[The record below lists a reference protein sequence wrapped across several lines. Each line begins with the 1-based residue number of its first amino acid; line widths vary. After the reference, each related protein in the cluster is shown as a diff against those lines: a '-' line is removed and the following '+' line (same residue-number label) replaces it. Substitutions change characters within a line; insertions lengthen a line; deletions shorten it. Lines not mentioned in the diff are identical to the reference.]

1 MKAHQQNGSKTQPT
15 ANGDHKGNGKIA
27 HLPKVT
33 RDQINVM
40 LRDGAPYPE
49 IRRKLREL
57 GNPDLNSISKQNLHN
72 WKNAG
77 HQHWLREQEWRDDMQ
92 QARAEALDL
101 IAADDQSKLEQVTL
115 KTAAMRLYQLRS
127 SANSLRQPAPLV
139 ILVFSSRPRPAI
151 GAATAPHRSKN

>member
-1 MKAHQQNGSKTQPT
+1 MKAHQQNGSKKQPT
-15 ANGDHKGNGKIA
+15 ANGNHKGNGKIA
-27 HLPKVT
+27 HLPKAI

-77 HQHWLREQEWRDDMQ
+77 HQHWLR
-92 QARAEALDL
+92 
-101 IAADDQSKLEQVTL
+101 V
-115 KTAAMRLYQLRS
+115 
-127 SANSLRQPAPLV
+127 V
-139 ILVFSSRPRPAI
+139 
-151 GAATAPHRSKN
+151 